1 MTLAIL
7 RGGAHDG
14 KTTDVADGVTRLV
27 TVSDAPGLLDV
38 YELLD
43 DETHV
48 AADTDDPEFV
58 FEFTSQEPAGSIA
71 PEMLHMPGPAYGDG
85 DGHLGAGDVFVDPAD
100 LLAAEQSAHAAGED
114 VDETHLR

>member
-38 YELLD
+38 Y
-43 DETHV
+43 
-48 AADTDDPEFV
+48 
-58 FEFTSQEPAGSIA
+58 
-71 PEMLHMPGPAYGDG
+71 
-85 DGHLGAGDVFVDPAD
+85 
-100 LLAAEQSAHAAGED
+100 
-114 VDETHLR
+114 